1 VEPALLLVLVVA
13 AAAGFA
19 WLNGFH
25 DASNAVAT
33 SLATRALTPRVALT
47 LAAALNVIGG
57 LFGVSVAQT
66 LQGSLLE
73 VPVAQPGVGL
83 VLVALLAAIAWNLGT
98 WWFGMPSSSSHAL
111 LGGMAGAGLVAGAR
125 IDWGLMQERVLVP
138 MLVAPLVGFFA
149 AWLLAR
155 LLLRATQDAAHGR
168 MLERF
173 RLGQTVS
180 ASAMAL
186 GHGLQDAQKS
196 AGAVMIALVAT
207 GHAAGRD
214 DVPLWVRLLVA
225 VALGAGT
232 AFGGWRII
240 RTLGRRITPIDPVT
254 GFVAEAAAAGALYTA
269 SGVFAA
275 PVSSTHLI
283 VAAIMGG
290 GATHGLRTIRWQVVR
305 RIAAVFV
312 LTPVVTA
319 GLAALAYRLAA

>member
-1 VEPALLLVLVVA
+1 MEPALLLVLVVA

-149 AWLLAR
+149 AWGAYAWFARNQIASRHSLLSATNYYR
-155 LLLRATQDAAHGR
+155 RVWLQQATLREPRVLDGIITQN
-168 MLERF
+168 LSSTPSF
-173 RLGQTVS
+173 FSSTTIIII
-180 ASAMAL
+180 AS
-186 GHGLQDAQKS
+186 
-196 AGAVMIALVAT
+196 IAL
-207 GHAAGRD
+207 
-214 DVPLWVRLLVA
+214 
-225 VALGAGT
+225 
-232 AFGGWRII
+232 
-240 RTLGRRITPIDPVT
+240 PIP
-254 GFVAEAAAAGALYTA
+254 A
-269 SGVFAA
+269 
-275 PVSSTHLI
+275 
-283 VAAIMGG
+283 
-290 GATHGLRTIRWQVVR
+290 
-305 RIAAVFV
+305 
-312 LTPVVTA
+312 
-319 GLAALAYRLAA
+319 